1 MALKKI
7 LVVNDSSIDRQ
18 FLLGLF
24 SKGVTSA
31 LRQPSPARWHLSGG
45 MLVQRGSH

>member
-24 SKGVTSA
+24 SSGITSA
-31 LRQPSPARWHLSGG
+31 LRRASPARWKLSGG
-45 MLVQRGSH
+45 MLVERGSH